1 MFQNNL
7 RAGKGAS
14 AKNNVSSARVACAT
28 VYASV
33 HFKSG
38 NPLARKQCSGA
49 TRRAAS
55 AIKDRIV

>member
-7 RAGKGAS
+7 PVGRGAGT
-14 AKNNVSSARVACAT
+14 KNNVSSAGVACAT

-38 NPLARKQCSGA
+38 NPLARMMPEFDI
-49 TRRAAS
+49 TTAAS
-55 AIKDRIV
+55 AIKDCIV